1 MPDTALET
9 TGNQD
14 VNATIAAMG
23 AAARQAASVLAL
35 ASRAQKDQAL
45 QVAATT
51 LDQSHDQLLTANAA
65 DLDHAREKAVREA
78 LIDRLVL
85 TPERITAI
93 ADGLRVI
100 ADLEDP
106 VGHIMAEWQRPNGL
120 AIERVRV
127 PLGVI
132 GIIYESRP
140 NVTADAGSLCL
151 KAGNAAIL
159 RGGSESFHSSRA
171 IVDCLHQGL
180 RAAGLPTAAIQLVPT
195 RDRAAV
201 GAMLSLNGVI
211 DVIVPR
217 GGKSL
222 IERVQNE
229 SKVPVF
235 AHLEGLCHV
244 YVNASADAQ
253 MARDI
258 VVNAKMRRTSVCGA
272 AETLLIDGA
281 VADSL
286 LPSLAQDL
294 TAAGCHLRGDA
305 AACALVPSMA
315 LADEAD
321 WSTEYLD
328 AIISVRVV
336 DGVAAAIEHINHY
349 GSHHTDSIIATD
361 AATAQQFLTQV
372 DSAIVLHNASTQFAD
387 GGEFGMGA
395 EIGISTG
402 RLHARGPVGT
412 EQLTSFK
419 YLVRGTGQTRP

>member
-1 MPDTALET
+1 
-9 TGNQD
+9 
-14 VNATIAAMG
+14 
-23 AAARQAASVLAL
+23 
-35 ASRAQKDQAL
+35 
-45 QVAATT
+45 
-51 LDQSHDQLLTANAA
+51 
-65 DLDHAREKAVREA
+65 
-78 LIDRLVL
+78 
-85 TPERITAI
+85 
-93 ADGLRVI
+93 
-100 ADLEDP
+100 
-106 VGHIMAEWQRPNGL
+106 
-120 AIERVRV
+120 
-127 PLGVI
+127 
-132 GIIYESRP
+132 
-140 NVTADAGSLCL
+140 
-151 KAGNAAIL
+151 
-159 RGGSESFHSSRA
+159 
-171 IVDCLHQGL
+171 
-180 RAAGLPTAAIQLVPT
+180 
-195 RDRAAV
+195 
-201 GAMLSLNGVI
+201 
-211 DVIVPR
+211 
-217 GGKSL
+217 
-222 IERVQNE
+222 
-229 SKVPVF
+229 
-235 AHLEGLCHV
+235 
-244 YVNASADAQ
+244 
-253 MARDI
+253 
-258 VVNAKMRRTSVCGA
+258 MRRTRVCGA